1 MRSRIIRLAS
11 ATLVLLSCMSSAVIH
26 TTPATHPD
34 AVWYASAAYM
44 RLPLSFEANNGQTD
58 PRVKFLTRGSGYQL
72 FLGPTEA
79 ILTLQQD
86 PGEERTHAK

>member
-34 AVWYASAAYM
+34 AVRYASAAYM
-44 RLPLSFEANNGQTD
+44 RLPLSFEAKPCSLVFNLPG
-58 PRVKFLTRGSGYQL
+58 RG
-72 FLGPTEA
+72 EHR
-79 ILTLQQD
+79 D
-86 PGEERTHAK
+86 W